1 MPTPPVRRGR
11 GVTSRKGRTK
21 TPAGTRS
28 VGLPLSI
35 AVFYELLLG
44 SHNHAFVFTTP
55 EERWAAS
62 LVALMATERSQ
73 LVEWFPHL
81 G

>member
-1 MPTPPVRRGR
+1 M
-11 GVTSRKGRTK
+11 
-21 TPAGTRS
+21 
-28 VGLPLSI
+28 GLPLSI